1 MKHSIHAAA
10 QYIKCFLKGFSYNID
25 MSERRMTLKHIEAF
39 RLVMQTGSMTEAAR
53 ALHTSQP
60 QVSRL
65 IAQLEGITGFAL
77 FDRSGTRLNPSL
89 DGKRFFQDVEKT
101 FAGLQSLESAA
112 HHIRSFGGDR
122 LTVAAM
128 ARIAGGLL
136 SQAVVKFKQ
145 AHPQSLVTLHSGA
158 ATTINSWVS
167 AGLCDMGLAILYG
180 GDPPG
185 MQVETLLSMDCVALL
200 PGEHRLARQSRLQAA
215 DFEGEDF
222 ISFPQGS
229 DPRERIDRV
238 WASEAVRPN
247 TVLESDLG
255 ASVCALVAAGL
266 GVSLLNPL
274 AALEEQPRHAF
285 VIKPFSPPVTVRLAI
300 LLAPQA
306 PNSRMVAAFRQ
317 AVLEVIETE
326 LRPLLRQHAP
336 QPAPKPRSAPG

>member
-1 MKHSIHAAA
+1 MARITASSLWLPGFDPDELELLDPSPAADLFA
-10 QYIKCFLKGFSYNID
+10 DSP
-25 MSERRMTLKHIEAF
+25 AP
-39 RLVMQTGSMTEAAR
+39 EAA
-53 ALHTSQP
+53 
-60 QVSRL
+60 
-65 IAQLEGITGFAL
+65 
-77 FDRSGTRLNPSL
+77 
-89 DGKRFFQDVEKT
+89 
-101 FAGLQSLESAA
+101 SAA
-112 HHIRSFGGDR
+112 TTQAAGVPIGIIIPSTDAYHIRSFGGER

-180 GDPPG
+180 ADPPG
-185 MQVETLLSMDCVALL
+185 MQVETLLRMDCVALL
-200 PGEHRLARQSRLQAA
+200 PRGHRLARQNGVQAA

-238 WASEAVRPN
+238 WASEAVRPR

-266 GVSLLNPL
+266 GVSLLTPL
-274 AALEEQPRHAF
+274 AAHEEQPRHAF
-285 VIKPFSPPVTVRLAI
+285 VIKPFSPPVTMRLAI
-300 LLAPQA
+300 QLAPQA
-306 PNSRMVAAFRQ
+306 PNSRMLAVFRQ
-317 AVLEVIETE
+317 TVLEVIETE
-326 LRPLLRQHAP
+326 LRPLLRQHPPRRYPSPGPAP
-336 QPAPKPRSAPG
+336 QTSLRRPTSLERPATVSVIAMGLPWDCQVCP